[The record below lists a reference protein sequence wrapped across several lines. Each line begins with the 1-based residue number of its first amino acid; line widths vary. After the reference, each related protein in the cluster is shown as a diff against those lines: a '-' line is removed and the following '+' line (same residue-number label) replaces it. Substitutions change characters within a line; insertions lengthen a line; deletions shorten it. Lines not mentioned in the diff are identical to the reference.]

1 MRTAVFH
8 DYFSTMGGGE
18 KVAIALAQCLSAD
31 IYSTE
36 FNIAHTIIENKD
48 SVHSVGK
55 IISLPF
61 FKQLSA
67 SWRFSR
73 SNLSKKYDIFVFS
86 GNWALRAS
94 KHHHPNIWYCHTPV
108 RVFYD
113 LSESFEQTLPVLLRP
128 LFRIWAHYG
137 RKADQRAVARVDAIV
152 TNSRN
157 TAKRIQRYYG
167 REATIIYPPIDL
179 HCYSF
184 QESGPFW
191 LAVNRLYPEK
201 RIDLQIEAFRNLPD
215 ESLIIVGGKGTGDH
229 AASYSSLI
237 EQDLPKNVKILGT
250 VSNDELIYLYSTC
263 RGLICTAMDED
274 FGITPLEA
282 MASGKPVIAVNEG
295 GFRET
300 VIDGETGLLIEPTVS
315 AIVEGIQVINKDP
328 MRYRE
333 ACLRQAGT
341 FGGMDRFCREIRDVV
356 GSLEFNCKEIPG
368 GHY

>member
-1 MRTAVFH
+1 MRSAVFH
-8 DYFSTMGGGE
+8 DYFSTIGGGE
-18 KVAIALAQCLSAD
+18 KVALALAQCLSAD

-36 FNIAHTIIENKD
+36 FTIANSFNEKEI

-61 FKQLSA
+61 FKQISA

-73 SNLSKKYDIFVFS
+73 LNLSQKYDAFVFS
-86 GNWALRAS
+86 GSWALRAS
-94 KHHHPNIWYCHTPV
+94 KKHHPNIWYCHTPV

-152 TNSRN
+152 TNSHN

-167 REATIIYPPIDL
+167 REAMVIYPPIDL
-179 HCYSF
+179 HRFSYHG
-184 QESGPFW
+184 SGPFW

-201 RIDLQIEAFRNLPD
+201 RIDLQIEAFRILPE

-229 AASYSSLI
+229 AASYGSSI
-237 EQDLPKNVKILGT
+237 EQDLPGNVKILGS
-250 VSNDELIYLYSTC
+250 VSNDELIHLYSTC

-315 AIVEGIQVINKDP
+315 AIVEGIKIINKDP
-328 MRYRE
+328 VRYRE
-333 ACLRQAGT
+333 ACVRQAGT
-341 FGGMDRFCREIRDVV
+341 FGGMDRFCREIRGVI
-356 GSLEFNCKEIPG
+356 GSLESHVI
-368 GHY
+368 